1 MVKENPLRKTLVK
14 VGASIAALALG
25 MASLTGCSS
34 SEDSSKPT
42 KITMLVLGD
51 KPSNGH
57 LEAMLKQLNARL
69 TQQANATL
77 EIGRASCRERVSI

>member
-1 MVKENPLRKTLVK
+1 LKEILMNRTLIK
-14 VGASIAALALG
+14 VGAAFAALTLSLG
-25 MASLTGCSS
+25 ALTGCSD
-34 SEDSSKPT
+34 SEDSGKPT

-51 KPSNGH
+51 KPTNGR

-77 EIGRASCRERVSI
+77 DLHYIE